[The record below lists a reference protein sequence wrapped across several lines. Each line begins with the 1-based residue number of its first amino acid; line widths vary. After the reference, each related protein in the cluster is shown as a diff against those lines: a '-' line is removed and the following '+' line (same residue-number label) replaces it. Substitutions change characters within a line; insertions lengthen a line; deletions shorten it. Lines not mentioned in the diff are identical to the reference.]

1 MTEMAASAAASA
13 AERFPPTANTCR
25 PHTVLR
31 AYRLTGGNS
40 SETLLAGSSCG
51 AYPTIDFAFGADVDT
66 AVGSSRSR
74 SRGRFNMARASRT
87 FCWLP
92 PLSVDIS

>member
-66 AVGSSRSR
+66 ARWLIEKQE
-74 SRGRFNMARASRT
+74 SRT
-87 FCWLP
+87 VQHGASQQDFL
-92 PLSVDIS
+92 LVTAAQR